1 MKPITPEQAA
11 QFKLNKIP
19 DFVYEAFN
27 ELIQENFNGTKSH
40 ISQNDAMT
48 RVLSK
53 TDKYDRQDIFNNH
66 FMDVE
71 PKYREAGW
79 TVQYESDGCNGAYYN
94 FSK

>member
-27 ELIQENFNGTKSH
+27 ELIQQQFNGTSAYILQDVVMDK
-40 ISQNDAMT
+40 
-48 RVLSK
+48 VLSK
-53 TDKYDRQDIFNNH
+53 TNDYDRHGIFNNH
-66 FMDVE
+66 FLDVE
-71 PKYREAGW
+71 SKYREAGW
-79 TVQYESDGCNGAYYN
+79 AVSYESDGRNGAYYI